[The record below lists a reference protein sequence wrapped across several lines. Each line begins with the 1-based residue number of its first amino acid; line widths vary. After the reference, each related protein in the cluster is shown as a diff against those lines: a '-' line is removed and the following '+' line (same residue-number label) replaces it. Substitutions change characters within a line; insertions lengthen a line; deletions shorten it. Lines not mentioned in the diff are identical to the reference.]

1 MRRTRLASVLAAAL
15 FATFLVAAP
24 ALGAAPRAATAAT
37 PTATPTA
44 EPLAEIRFGCA
55 LVIPV
60 PRDARPAVVCRWAAP
75 EGVEIRA
82 YRLWR
87 SVDGGPRELIA
98 RVAADQPLRNA
109 DRRIERGHVYTYRVV
124 GVGADG
130 SRVAIS
136 NPDSVRVGRPVEELR
151 FRCAIVLDE
160 GLKGVACRWSEATRP
175 AAVRYVLFRSVD
187 GGPREKI
194 YRTGLDGRRGFLD
207 TDVKRGQV
215 IRYAVVAPTADGRVV
230 SLGGPLRVVLPGE
243 PAVTAAR

>member
-1 MRRTRLASVLAAAL
+1 MHRTRLASVLATAL

-37 PTATPTA
+37 PAA
-44 EPLAEIRFGCA
+44 EPLAEIRLGCA

-60 PRDARPAVVCRWAAP
+60 PRDARPAVVCRWAGP
-75 EGVEIRA
+75 EGVDVRA

-98 RVAADQPLRNA
+98 RVAADEPLRHA
-109 DRRIERGHVYTYRVV
+109 DRRIERGHAYGYRVV
-124 GVGADG
+124 GIGADG

-136 NPDSVRVGRPVEELR
+136 NLETVKVGRPVEELR
-151 FRCAIVLDE
+151 FRCAIVLDD

-215 IRYAVVAPTADGRVV
+215 VRYAVVALAADGRVV
-230 SLGGPLRVVLPGE
+230 SLGGPVRVVLPGE
-243 PAVTAAR
+243 PAATAAR